1 MQIEKIHPDF
11 RKVMSRIPS
20 IPFHNPILLPII
32 RFLTRLPPPQ
42 KTMPGI
48 IVSEQ
53 ELNIA
58 KVRIYRPE
66 GKSSGAGLLWIH
78 GGGMIVGSTA
88 NNERECSQ
96 YAKELKLVVV
106 SVEYRLAPKHPFPCA
121 LDDCY
126 EAWLW
131 MQKSAATL
139 GISADRIVISGQS
152 AGGGLAASLV
162 QKIVDEGGVQPAGQA
177 LFCPMLDDRTAAR
190 RELDDIKHRIWN
202 NKNNRG
208 AWAWYLGHSVGEM
221 EIAEYAAPARR
232 KNLSGLPPTWIG
244 VGDIDL
250 FYEED
255 YLYATRLKEAGVN
268 CHLEV
273 APGAPHSFELF
284 FPESPVTRVFLN
296 SNYNFLR
303 ETLSI

>member
-1 MQIEKIHPDF
+1 MNIEKIHPDF

-20 IPFHNPILLPII
+20 IPFHSPILLPIL
-32 RFLTRLPPPQ
+32 RFLTRLPPSGKP
-42 KTMPGI
+42 MAGI

-53 ELNIA
+53 KLNIA
-58 KVRIYRPE
+58 TVRIYQPE
-66 GKSSGAGLLWIH
+66 GESSGAGLLWIH

-106 SVEYRLAPKHPFPCA
+106 SVEYRLAPQHPFPCA

-131 MQKSAATL
+131 MQKSASTL
-139 GISADRIVISGQS
+139 GIAPDRIVISGQS
-152 AGGGLAASLV
+152 AGGGLAASLA
-162 QKIVDEGGVQPAGQA
+162 QKIADEGGVQPAGQA

-190 RELDDIKHRIWN
+190 RELDDIKHRLWN

-208 AWAWYLGHSVGEM
+208 AWGWYLGHTPGGEN
-221 EIAEYAAPARR
+221 IAEYAAPARR
-232 KNLSGLPPTWIG
+232 ENLAGLPPAWIG
-244 VGDIDL
+244 VGDVDL

-255 YLYATRLKEAGVN
+255 CLYAARLNEAGVK
-268 CHLEV
+268 CHFEV
-273 APGAPHSFELF
+273 APGGPHSFELF
-284 FPESPVTRVFLN
+284 FPESPVTRKFMD
-296 SNYNFLR
+296 SNYRFLR
-303 ETLSI
+303 DVLTI